1 MERSERVVR
10 SKAEVVDCR
19 KRTMPL
25 PSERFFAVGSRS
37 ELGMDEEDHPGDY
50 GSAPLRVRGV
60 IPYQRPLGT
69 VSGGLSLP
77 AIRVLPVALSLL
89 RTHLARVSVL
99 FAGWFGPRGLASIVL
114 GLIVVAAVLGSPG
127 GMISRWWWP

>member
-37 ELGMDEEDHPGDY
+37 ESGMDEEDHPGDY
-50 GSAPLRVRGV
+50 GSAPLRV
-60 IPYQRPLGT
+60 LG
-69 VSGGLSLP
+69 
-77 AIRVLPVALSLL
+77 
-89 RTHLARVSVL
+89 LA
-99 FAGWFGPRGLASIVL
+99 PRGPGAFLALPITLFVAVMFDTFPETRWLAS
-114 GLIVVAAVLGSPG
+114 LIGVADVNSSAVNGNTPG
-127 GMISRWWWP
+127 ATTQGGEVEHSS